1 MSTTSL
7 RARRRSRGGASTAPS
22 PRSPVTATGVEI
34 DGASIRVVEVRSGR
48 VVSYR
53 QYVGESIEDTL
64 KAWKPRRRTRKLRIS
79 WSYGVQAARTS
90 IPNVPAAIRPLAIA
104 DAADAM
110 FPAEG
115 GALMT
120 AGVAAENGSGSET
133 TSATIVAIR
142 REKIAPVSSAL
153 RTRGAFDLMPAL
165 LTLRADGMYV
175 VLGDQAAS
183 VTLIESG
190 VPVAYREM
198 ATATPPVWEA
208 SLPDNDVNNYLS
220 VLIPEVSAT
229 LASWQARGHSMPDRC
244 FVAGPGVA
252 GAGGV
257 LPRALASIGLGTDPL
272 PAPEGIT
279 QYDIPA
285 SEVAAAYLAIAAA
298 AAPDSQSVR
307 MTDAVA
313 MAEARAGGH
322 RRRRLTVAVGSLAS
336 AAILA
341 AAGVVPLILA
351 GDTLSA
357 AANAE
362 TAARAQAQS
371 VARWT
376 TIAHRVDTY
385 SADTKAMASATPHY
399 ARGLRVLFDT
409 APSGTVY
416 TSVSTQS
423 SASGLAVTLSAS
435 VPGSDFNPIAS
446 WVSSL
451 EAAGATDVQAQSFS
465 ASHGTTALSMTL
477 DIPTPPTAKK
487 G

>member
-1 MSTTSL
+1 MSTISS
-7 RARRRSRGGASTAPS
+7 RSRRRSRPGASTAPS

-34 DGASIRVVEVRSGR
+34 DGTSIRVVEVRSGR
-48 VVSYR
+48 VVSYH
-53 QYVGESIEDTL
+53 QYVGETIEDTL
-64 KAWKPRRRTRKLRIS
+64 KAWKPRRRNRGLRIS

-120 AGVAAENGSGSET
+120 AGVAAESGDGAET

-142 REKIAPVSSAL
+142 REKIAPVSTVL
-153 RTRGAFDLMPAL
+153 QTRGAFDLVPAL
-165 LTLRADGMYV
+165 LTLRADGMYI
-175 VLGDQAAS
+175 VLGDQAAA
-183 VTLIESG
+183 VALVDSG

-198 ATATPPVWEA
+198 TTATPPVWES
-208 SLPDNDVNNYLS
+208 SLPGKDVDSYLS
-220 VLIPEVSAT
+220 VLAPELSAT
-229 LASWQARGHSMPDRC
+229 LASWQSRGHLLPERC

-252 GAGGV
+252 GAGGA
-257 LPRALASIGLGTDPL
+257 LHRALASIGLSPDPL
-272 PAPEGIT
+272 PTPEGIT

-285 SEVAAAYLAIAAA
+285 SEVSSAYLAIAAA
-298 AAPDSQSVR
+298 ATPDTRSVR
-307 MTDAVA
+307 MVDTVA
-313 MAEARAGGH
+313 MVKARAGSR
-322 RRRRLTVAVGSLAS
+322 RRRRLTVAVGSVTA

-341 AAGVVPLILA
+341 AAGVVPLVLA
-351 GDTLSA
+351 GNTLTS

-362 TAARAQAQS
+362 AAAQAQAQS

-376 TIAHRVDTY
+376 ALARQVDGY
-385 SADTKAMASATPHY
+385 SANAKSAASATPRY
-399 ARGLRVLFDT
+399 ATGLRVLFDT

-416 TSVSTQS
+416 TSISTQS
-423 SASGLAVTLSAS
+423 SASGLAITLSAS
-435 VPGSDFNPIAS
+435 VPGSNFDPIAS

-465 ASHGTTALSMTL
+465 SSHGTTALSMTL
-477 DIPTPPTAKK
+477 DIPTSSTTKK